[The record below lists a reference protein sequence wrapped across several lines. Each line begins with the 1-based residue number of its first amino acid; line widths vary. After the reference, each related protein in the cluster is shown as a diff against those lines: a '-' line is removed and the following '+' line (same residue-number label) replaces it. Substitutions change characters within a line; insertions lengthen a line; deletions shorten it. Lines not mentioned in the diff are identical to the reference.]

1 MAFAERVGPV
11 LKEGRGFL
19 DEFRA
24 FIRRGNVVDL
34 AVAVI
39 IGAAFGRIVTSVV
52 SDILM
57 PPIGVVVGQVDFKD
71 LGVTLQKEQFKKD
84 DQGNVVRDKDGKAV
98 VERPAVVVA
107 YGKFLQAILDFLIIA
122 FCVFLLVRVINR
134 LQGPKPPEEA
144 KPPPEEVQLL
154 REIRDLLKNP
164 ATAKLGGPE

>member
-1 MAFAERVGPV
+1 M
-11 LKEGRGFL
+11 GFI
-19 DEFRA
+19 DEFKA

-39 IGAAFGRIVTSVV
+39 IGAAFGKIVTSVV

-71 LGVTLQKEQFKKD
+71 LGVTLQKEHFQKD

-98 VERPAVVVA
+98 VEKPAVVLG
-107 YGKFLQAILDFLIIA
+107 YGRFLQAIFDFLIIA
-122 FCVFLLVRVINR
+122 FCVFLLVKGINR
-134 LQGPKPPEEA
+134 LQGPKPAEEA

-164 ATAKLGGPE
+164 ATAKPGGPE